1 MLKKIMNYQKYY
13 ENTKKLLKLNKSE
26 GASNFH

>member
-1 MLKKIMNYQKYY
+1 MLKKIMNYQKYD
-13 ENTKKLLKLNKSE
+13 ENTKKLLSLSKFE